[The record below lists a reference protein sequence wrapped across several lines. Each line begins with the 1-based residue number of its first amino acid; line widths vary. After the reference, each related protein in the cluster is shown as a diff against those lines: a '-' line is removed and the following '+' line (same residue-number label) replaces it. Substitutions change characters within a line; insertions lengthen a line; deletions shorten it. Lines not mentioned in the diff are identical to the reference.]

1 MSESCEIQVGGTND
15 VPLLRTLWTAM
26 VEHHR
31 AVADGSVPVRRSEDA
46 WEMRRREYVR
56 WLEDGTGTLLVAR
69 GPDGLDGYAFLR
81 TVGSGPTFDFGEVRG
96 EVESL
101 AVAPGA
107 RGRGVGTVLVEASR
121 EHFRCAG
128 CRYWTVSVMEAN
140 ASAVRLYE
148 RAGFGPWLRYLAAP
162 L

>member
-1 MSESCEIQVGGTND
+1 
-15 VPLLRTLWTAM
+15 M

-31 AVADGSVPVRRSEDA
+31 EVAEGSVPVRGSDDA
-46 WEMRRREYVR
+46 WEMRRSEYLR
-56 WLEDGTGTLLVAR
+56 WLEDGTGALLLAHDT
-69 GPDGLDGYAFLR
+69 DGSLAGYAFLR
-81 TVGSGPTFDFGEVRG
+81 VVGSGPTFDFGDVRG

-107 RGRGVGTVLVEASR
+107 RGRGVGSALIEASR
-121 EHFRCAG
+121 EHLRRAG
-128 CRYWTVSVMEAN
+128 CRFWTVSVMEAN
-140 ASAVRLYE
+140 TSAVRLYE

>member
-1 MSESCEIQVGGTND
+1 M
-15 VPLLRTLWTAM
+15 PLLRPLWTAM

-31 AVADGSVPVRRSEDA
+31 AVADGSVPVRRSGEA
-46 WEMRRREYVR
+46 WELRRHEYVR
-56 WLEDGTGTLLVAR
+56 WLDDGTGTLLLAHDADDSLV
-69 GPDGLDGYAFLR
+69 GYAFLR
-81 TVGSGPTFDFGEVRG
+81 TLGSGPTFDFGEVRG

-107 RGRGVGTVLVEASR
+107 RGRGVGSALIEASR
-121 EHFRCAG
+121 DHLRRAG